1 MANENVGVYEPGTD
15 LTGHCSGAVTGKRF
29 LAITGNRDATDNN
42 LTVAHA
48 TAAGRICGVS
58 KYDAASGKKVGI
70 FRGNSRVVFVTAG
83 GNIAAFAEVEV
94 GSNGQAVTKSAGVAV
109 GYAVTAA
116 TSGNDAE
123 ISLY

>member
-1 MANENVGVYEPGTD
+1 MANENVGVYEPGSDITCK
-15 LTGHCSGAVTGKRF
+15 TSGAVTGKRF
-29 LAITGNRDATDNN
+29 VAITGNRSSDGNI
-42 LTVAHA
+42 TVAHA
-48 TAAGRICGVS
+48 TAAGRVFGVS
-58 KYDAASGKKVGI
+58 KYDAASGALVGVA
-70 FRGNSRVVFVTAG
+70 RGNSRVTFVTAG

-94 GSNGQAVTKSAGVAV
+94 GSNGQAVTKSSGIAV

>member
-1 MANENVGVYEPGTD
+1 MADKMGIYEPGAD
-15 LTGHCSGAVTGKRF
+15 LTGKASAGITGGRF
-29 LAITGNRDATDNN
+29 LAITGNRDAGTG
-42 LTVAHA
+42 TIVVAHA

-58 KYDAASGKKVGI
+58 KRDALTGELVPIA
-70 FRGNSRVVFVTAG
+70 RGNSRVVQVTAG
-83 GNIAAFAEVEV
+83 ANIAAFAEVQV
-94 GSNGQAVTKSAGVAV
+94 GTNGQAIPLDAGVAV

>member
-1 MANENVGVYEPGTD
+1 MYGIYEPGAD
-15 LTGHCSGAVTGKRF
+15 ITGKASANVIGKRF
-29 LAITGNRDATDNN
+29 LAITGNRDTGTGNIA
-42 LTVAHA
+42 VAHA

-58 KYDAASGKKVGI
+58 KYDAASGQIVGI
-70 FRGNSRVVFVTAG
+70 ARGNSRVVQVTAG

-94 GSNGQAVTKSAGVAV
+94 GSNGQAVTKASGVAV

-116 TSGNDAE
+116 TSGGDAE